1 MECNLNDENISKIK
15 SDRRSFIK
23 KALYAT
29 PSVIILGS
37 IVKPTSATAGFG
49 GEPSDPNTT
58 E

>member
-1 MECNLNDENISKIK
+1 MECKSNERNISKIK
-15 SDRRSFIK
+15 SERRSFIK

-29 PSVIILGS
+29 PSVIMLGS

-49 GEPSDPNTT
+49 NSPSDPDT